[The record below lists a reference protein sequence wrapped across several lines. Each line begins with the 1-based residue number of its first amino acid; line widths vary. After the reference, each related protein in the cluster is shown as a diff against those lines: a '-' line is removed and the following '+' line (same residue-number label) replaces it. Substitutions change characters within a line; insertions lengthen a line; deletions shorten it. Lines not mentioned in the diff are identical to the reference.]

1 MHEKILSGFVNYH
14 TGLDVIPNPRGWPVC
29 KGGSAPAPPPPPPA
43 YEPPPA
49 PEPPPIYE
57 PMPSAADEAAA
68 ADLEAKKKKIQE
80 RSKGRGSTILTGLLV
95 SKPEVQKPGLK
106 TQLGG

>member
-1 MHEKILSGFVNYH
+1 
-14 TGLDVIPNPRGWPVC
+14 
-29 KGGSAPAPPPPPPA
+29 
-43 YEPPPA
+43 
-49 PEPPPIYE
+49 
-57 PMPSAADEAAA
+57 MPSAADEAAA